1 MQRFI
6 YNASVF
12 AVGGRFTRPVDHRIE
27 TVAPA
32 VLPDVGGRTAARAGS
47 FSLTAPDGTL
57 LVSWDSAETT
67 VEGGAED
74 SAYVTQVSSIVRG
87 VNVGNTL
94 KADEVRLQM
103 LVRYDKGTRKP
114 TFDPTGSG
122 FTGLSVGGRTFDISI
137 DATMARNGSDVDKFH
152 NDHPHFPF
160 SNGKVFYALGR
171 NPDLIFQGDD
181 NGMIVQPDFGRIYF
195 AEWSCGQGVQSLTML
210 RLKLGSPS
218 EGEVEFSSGNP
229 NGQSYP

>member
-6 YNASVF
+6 YSASAF
-12 AVGGRFTRPVDHRIE
+12 AIGGRFTRPIDHRIE

-32 VLPDVGGRTAARAGS
+32 VLPDVGGRAAARAGS
-47 FSLTAPDGTL
+47 FSLTAPDGEFL
-57 LVSWDSAETT
+57 ISWDSAETT
-67 VEGGAED
+67 IEGGAENN
-74 SAYVTQVSSIVRG
+74 SYVTQISSIVRG

-94 KADEVRLQM
+94 KVDEVSLQI
-103 LVRYDKGTRKP
+103 LVRYDKGTRKS
-114 TFDPTGSG
+114 TIDPTGSG
-122 FTGLSVGGRTFDISI
+122 FKGMSLGGRTFDVSI
-137 DATMARNGSDVDKFH
+137 DATMGRDASDFEKFH
-152 NDHPHFPF
+152 KDHPHFPF

-171 NPDLIFQGDD
+171 NPELIFQDDD
-181 NGMIVQPDFGRIYF
+181 NGMLVQPNFGRIYF

-218 EGEVEFSSGNP
+218 EGEVEFGGGIP